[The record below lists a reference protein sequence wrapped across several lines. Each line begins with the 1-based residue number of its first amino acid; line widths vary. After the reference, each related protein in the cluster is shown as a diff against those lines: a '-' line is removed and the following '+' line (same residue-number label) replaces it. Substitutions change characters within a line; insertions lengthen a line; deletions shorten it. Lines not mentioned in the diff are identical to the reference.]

1 MKIGVM
7 GTGNTGKTDRV
18 NLVEE
23 MTDMGFNLTLK
34 QGMGRS
40 LAFKLLK

>member
-7 GTGNTGKTDRV
+7 GAGNTGKTDRV
-18 NLVEE
+18 DPVEG
-23 MTDMGFNLTLK
+23 MTDMGFNLALK